1 MTIEISADDAQ
12 LLESLVASGEY
23 DSIASCVHVALS
35 CLVGEFDE
43 SAAAHIEEGMAQIER
58 GETLTMDE
66 VRVYLEA
73 EKAAW
78 RREHLSQ

>member
-1 MTIEISADDAQ
+1 MTIEISEDDAQ

-23 DSIASCVHVALS
+23 DSVASCVHVALS
-35 CLVGEFDE
+35 GLLGEFDE
-43 SAAAHIEEGMAQIER
+43 CSAAHIEEGMAQIER

-73 EKAAW
+73 KKEAW
-78 RREHLSQ
+78 RREHLAQ

>member
-35 CLVGEFDE
+35 GLVGEFDAA
-43 SAAAHIEEGMAQIER
+43 AAAHIEEGMAQIER

-66 VRVYLEA
+66 LRTSLEA
-73 EKAAW
+73 DKAAW
-78 RREHLSQ
+78 RREHISK